1 MKLLRKILFPFN
13 VLYYSVVYLRNRGY
27 DLGVL
32 KSKSYPL
39 PVICVGNL
47 SVGGTGKTPTIE
59 LLISLLQSN
68 YKVAVLSRGYGRQ
81 SKGFVLVDALSSAK
95 SIGDEPFQ
103 IAQKFPKI
111 TVAVDA
117 NRQRGIE
124 TLLALDSPPEII
136 LLDDAFQHRKV
147 TPGLSI
153 LLTAYDHLY
162 CDDIVLPAGNLR
174 ELRSG
179 AQRAQIVIVTKS
191 PTNLG
196 HLEKQTIKKRLALQS
211 GQQLFFSFID
221 YDEHIYSSTE
231 KLALQTI
238 KNIKYTLV
246 TGIANAAP
254 LVQYLESLG
263 HKFEHLE
270 YADHHE
276 FSTQE
281 LNKISSKS
289 LVLTTEKD
297 FSRLKILNHDALYY
311 LPITTKIDDQD
322 RFEDLVKA
330 YIDMP

>member
-27 DLGVL
+27 DLGIL
-32 KSKSYPL
+32 KSKSFPL
-39 PVICVGNL
+39 PIICVGNL

-68 YKVAVLSRGYGRQ
+68 YKVAVLSRGYGRK

-124 TLLALDSPPEII
+124 TLLALNNPPEVV

-153 LLTAYDHLY
+153 LLTAYDDLY
-162 CDDIVLPAGNLR
+162 CDDVVLPSGGLR
-174 ELRSG
+174 EQRSG
-179 AQRAQIVIVTKS
+179 AQRAQIIVVTKC
-191 PTNLG
+191 PVDVTKQ
-196 HLEKQTIKKRLALQS
+196 EKENIRKRLALRD
-211 GQQLFFSFID
+211 GQQLFFSSIV
-221 YDEHIYSSTE
+221 YENNIYSLTE
-231 KLALQTI
+231 KKAL
-238 KNIKYTLV
+238 KSVEHKKYTLV

-311 LPITTKIDDQD
+311 LPITTKIDNQD
-322 RFEDLVKA
+322 RFEDLLKA
-330 YIDMP
+330 YIDIP

>member
-124 TLLALDSPPEII
+124 TLLALDSPPGII

-211 GQQLFFSFID
+211 GQQLFFSSID
-221 YDEHIYSSTE
+221 YDEHI
-231 KLALQTI
+231 
-238 KNIKYTLV
+238 
-246 TGIANAAP
+246 
-254 LVQYLESLG
+254 
-263 HKFEHLE
+263 
-270 YADHHE
+270 
-276 FSTQE
+276 
-281 LNKISSKS
+281 
-289 LVLTTEKD
+289 
-297 FSRLKILNHDALYY
+297 
-311 LPITTKIDDQD
+311 
-322 RFEDLVKA
+322 
-330 YIDMP
+330 

>member
-13 VLYYSVVYLRNRGY
+13 VLYYCVVYLRNRGY

-81 SKGFVLVDALSSAK
+81 SKGFVLADALSSAK

-124 TLLALDSPPEII
+124 TLLALDNPPEVI

-147 TPGLSI
+147 SAGLSI
-153 LLTAYDHLY
+153 LLTAYDDLY
-162 CDDIVLPAGNLR
+162 CDDVVLPSGGLR
-174 ELRSG
+174 EQRSG
-179 AQRAQIVIVTKS
+179 VQRAQIIVVTKC
-191 PTNLG
+191 PVDVTEQ
-196 HLEKQTIKKRLALQS
+196 EKEIIRKRLALS
-211 GQQLFFSFID
+211 VGQQLFFSSIV
-221 YDEHIYSSTE
+221 YENNIYSLTE
-231 KLALQTI
+231 IKAL
-238 KNIKYTLV
+238 KSVEHKKYTLV
-246 TGIANAAP
+246 SGIANAAP
-254 LVQYLESLG
+254 LVKYLESLG

-311 LPITTKIDDQD
+311 LPITTKIDKQD
-322 RFEDLVKA
+322 SFEHLVKA